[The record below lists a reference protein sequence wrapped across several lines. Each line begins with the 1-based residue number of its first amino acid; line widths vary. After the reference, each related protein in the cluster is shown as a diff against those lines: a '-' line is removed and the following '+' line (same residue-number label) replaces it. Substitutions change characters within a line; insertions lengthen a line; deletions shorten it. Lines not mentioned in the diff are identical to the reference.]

1 MDVLKEIILLRIRI
15 VYNIKAISNEDQRKV
30 RNTAYVLWLSML
42 FININLIAVLRD
54 WNDFDDWLSII
65 YEELYFM
72 LMVTK

>member
-30 RNTAYVLWLSML
+30 RNIAYVFWLSML
-42 FININLIAVLRD
+42 FININLRAVLRD
-54 WNDFDDWLSII
+54 WNDLDDWLSII

>member
-30 RNTAYVLWLSML
+30 RNIAYVFWLSML
-42 FININLIAVLRD
+42 FININLRAVLRD

>member
-30 RNTAYVLWLSML
+30 RNIAYVFWLSML